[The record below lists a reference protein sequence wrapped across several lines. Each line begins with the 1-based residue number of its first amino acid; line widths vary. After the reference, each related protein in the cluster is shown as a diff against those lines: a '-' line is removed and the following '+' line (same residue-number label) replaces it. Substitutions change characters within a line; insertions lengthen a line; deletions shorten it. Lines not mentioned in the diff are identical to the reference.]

1 MSLHHSCHST
11 IHHCHII
18 SMNVLSR
25 EAVGDTRANA
35 KLQAGFAGLLPC
47 IHHSSSTTDLQRSS
61 MDWPRIPS
69 RHVSR
74 CQKPQFLTMRL
85 FVDRQRIH
93 LLIWFMP
100 WEYPPFSACFFGGD
114 DFFGIRIMSVRA
126 AFVLPRLE
134 ISKPRY
140 DYYVQVIG
148 WRYDCWLIVGGWV
161 VGLEYVVYCQRW

>member
-1 MSLHHSCHST
+1 MTHVPMQSCRQG
-11 IHHCHII
+11 
-18 SMNVLSR
+18 L
-25 EAVGDTRANA
+25 
-35 KLQAGFAGLLPC
+35 LGLLPC

-69 RHVSR
+69 RHVPR

-93 LLIWFMP
+93 LLIWLYMVHALGVSPVQCLFL
-100 WEYPPFSACFFGGD
+100 GG
-114 DFFGIRIMSVRA
+114 RIFLASESCQSCILLCLLMI
-126 AFVLPRLE
+126 FVLPRLE